1 MKRLFLLGSIAFWT
15 AQLMSA
21 TISSQCGFFTG
32 NNFSQ
37 YKCPEKAGM
46 ESTLM
51 SLNPSNGDAVCS
63 YKGPNGEHT
72 AITLHTE
79 CKVPQY
85 GTDGKRVQLP
95 DSMIGQSASS
105 LATGITDKTGID
117 SSEDLFSTV
126 DLRQK
131 LQQVKSSL
139 SGQQS
144 FDAIASGLDPINS
157 HSEYDK
163 TVPSIITGVLTLDS
177 DYFEQIGGKTRYI
190 NEVGEI
196 AINPEKI
203 TVTRNSS
210 WTGRVWDNIKGLW
223 SGESSATGTSSY
235 HTFNPMKFMDQQVLG
250 YYVYLAE
257 NLLAGYM
264 KIVYII
270 FMSGAMWGGGYYAYK
285 KFFSKSTK
293 EDDFKVNK
301 MTYLVTASMGF
312 IFFTAPLVS
321 TPIEKTGAIEK
332 AIYKDSSGS
341 DSSTGYGYSTLAQ
354 QTVRYAAQTAT
365 YFGNTE
371 SDYAMKAFLALI
383 QFKQGMLEDPTNA
396 INAID
401 ERLKVLETKI
411 VEAGFA
417 SNYLE
422 NVCKPYFNGVDIF
435 KISQSQS
442 ESLNMTGKTPDSDTV
457 LSNAGISAD
466 RLNIDS
472 CLEQNQKMSDIAS
485 SVISTK
491 KSINQEID
499 VYKKMYN
506 NTSSSFG
513 GSSSEQRTFYNFM
526 QMMIWTQNN
535 FGWMASVTP
544 HSSYLF
550 FKNIGVFEYQSGLLD
565 ESDSDRSENFSQA
578 MDDYSS
584 QQGEKAGKVSLAPV
598 SMVEGVS
605 SFMVGMVVNNS
616 TWFIVPG
623 FKGVYD
629 FFKSNLQE
637 ISFKGQ
643 TGEFTPMASRL
654 SNMKDSLTGVIGKIP
669 VIGQIF
675 GGIGKF
681 ITVVMGVDDY
691 IQFQILITF
700 LSFFLA
706 MWVVTTMIATVTVLS
721 VTVFLTFK
729 IVMFYVELIIFFM
742 TAPVVGI
749 YTTIMSAEPQQYLKN
764 FATHLGMVIITPIM
778 IVSASYIV
786 LPISEFFKGLFS
798 ALVTLIFKVF
808 DKGGE
813 DLNQDIVGTN
823 ILDAL
828 TKQTALAS
836 MQGVA
841 EIFAMIST
849 IIISYII
856 IFNYREW
863 FTKLIG
869 LQGVLDH
876 TRSAYSE
883 MKEKSD
889 KYVSPM

>member
-1 MKRLFLLGSIAFWT
+1 MFKRLILSGIFICT
-15 AQLMSA
+15 AQLTAA
-21 TISSQCGFFTG
+21 TISSQCGFFPG

-37 YKCPEKAGM
+37 FKCPERSGM

-51 SLNPSNGDAVCS
+51 SVDQTSGDAVCS

-72 AITLHTE
+72 SITLHTE
-79 CKVPQY
+79 CKVPTY
-85 GTDGKRVQLP
+85 GTDGKRMVLP
-95 DSMIGQSASS
+95 DSMINLASS
-105 LATGITDKTGID
+105 SMATGMTDKTGVD
-117 SSEDLFSTV
+117 ASADLFSTV

-131 LQQVKSSL
+131 LKGVKNDL
-139 SGQQS
+139 SGRQS
-144 FDAIASGLDPINS
+144 FDSIASGLDPLDS
-157 HSEYDK
+157 HSNFDK

-177 DYFEQIGGKTRYI
+177 DYFEKNGGKTRYI
-190 NEVGEI
+190 NEVGEV

-203 TVTRNSS
+203 AVTRNSS
-210 WTGRVWDNIKGLW
+210 WTGRVWDNIKGIF
-223 SGESSATGTSSY
+223 SGENSATATSSY

-264 KIVYII
+264 TIVYII

-285 KFFSKSTK
+285 KFLSKSTK
-293 EDDFKVNK
+293 EEDFKVNK
-301 MTYLVTASMGF
+301 MTYLLTAALGF
-312 IFFTAPLVS
+312 VFFTAPLVS
-321 TPIEKTGAIEK
+321 TPVEKTGAIEK
-332 AIYKDSSGS
+332 AIYKDNSGN

-354 QTVRYAAQTAT
+354 QTVRYSAQLAT
-365 YFGNTE
+365 YFGNVE
-371 SDYAMKAFLALI
+371 SDYAMKAYLALI
-383 QFKQGMLEDPTNA
+383 QFKQGMLEDPTDA

-401 ERLKVLETKI
+401 ERMRVVEMKL

-422 NVCKPYFNGVDIF
+422 KVCKPYFSGVDIF
-435 KISQSQS
+435 KLSQSQADS
-442 ESLNMTGKTPDSDTV
+442 MNMTSKTADSDAA
-457 LSNAGISAD
+457 LSSTGISAD
-466 RLNIDS
+466 RLHIDS
-472 CLEQNQKMSDIAS
+472 CLAQNQKMSDIAS
-485 SVISTK
+485 MVIASK
-491 KSINQEID
+491 KSINQELD
-499 VYKKMYN
+499 TYKKLYGN
-506 NTSSSFG
+506 SSTGFG

-550 FKNIGVFEYQSGLLD
+550 FKNINAFEYQSGLTD
-565 ESDSDRSENFSQA
+565 ESDSDRAQNFSQG
-578 MDDYSS
+578 MDDYSA
-584 QQGEKAGKVSLAPV
+584 QKGEKAGKVSLAPV
-598 SMVEGVS
+598 DAVEGVS
-605 SFMVGMVVNNS
+605 GFVVGMVVNNS

-637 ISFKGQ
+637 ISFRGQ

-654 SNMKDSLTGVIGKIP
+654 NTMKDSLTGVISKVP

-681 ITVVMGVDDY
+681 ITVVMGIDDY

-706 MWVVTTMIATVTVLS
+706 MWVVTTMISTITVLS

-729 IVMFYVELIIFFM
+729 IVMFFVELIIFFM

-764 FATHLGMVIITPIM
+764 FATNLGMIIITPIM
-778 IVSASYIV
+778 IVSASYLV

-841 EIFAMIST
+841 DIFAMIST

-889 KYVSPM
+889 KYISPM